1 MNVSNIQAKLDAIM
15 KGRDACR
22 GEEKDSVG
30 DEGSAGLDLFQS
42 EEQWK
47 CLGLDDQELILRDSE
62 QLQVHMDCV
71 NAVGEVIA
79 IEDVDDMGG
88 SVRTSSIHSLY
99 PCTCSS
105 SVYWLHEF
113 LV

>member
-15 KGRDACR
+15 KGSDACR
-22 GEEKDSVG
+22 GEGKDSVG

-42 EEQWK
+42 EQWK
-47 CLGLDDQELILRDSE
+47 CLGLDDQELILRDYE

-88 SVRTSSIHSLY
+88 SVTTY
-99 PCTCSS
+99 
-105 SVYWLHEF
+105 SVHDL
-113 LV
+113 